1 MPLRTS
7 RSSGGWPLI
16 ETPDIQNFAE
26 FFEQGIH
33 MRKLAIAAA
42 LLTISAAAHAGT
54 YNVEGV
60 TIHVQD
66 GCRSSSCVS
75 VYAPDY
81 GYYHGGGAPR
91 VHRAHKDS
99 SRFASVTRKEDAAP
113 AAAASDAAAPITEAT
128 PAKIP
133 ETAPAAA
140 SQATPVD
147 TAPAK

>member
-1 MPLRTS
+1 MKQ
-7 RSSGGWPLI
+7 I
-16 ETPDIQNFAE
+16 V
-26 FFEQGIH
+26 
-33 MRKLAIAAA
+33 IAAA

-75 VYAPDY
+75 VYAPEY

-91 VHRAHKDS
+91 VHKAHKDS
-99 SRFASVTRKEDAAP
+99 SRFAAVSKKEDAAP
-113 AAAASDAAAPITEAT
+113 APAAAAPIAAVPATEAT
-128 PAKIP
+128 PAKVL

-140 SQATPVD
+140 SQAAPTD
-147 TAPAK
+147 AAPAK

>member
-1 MPLRTS
+1 MKK
-7 RSSGGWPLI
+7 
-16 ETPDIQNFAE
+16 FV
-26 FFEQGIH
+26 
-33 MRKLAIAAA
+33 IAAA

-81 GYYHGGGAPR
+81 GYYHGGGASR
-91 VHRAHKDS
+91 IHKAHKDT
-99 SRFASVTRKEDAAP
+99 SRIASVTKKEDAAAAP
-113 AAAASDAAAPITEAT
+113 VAAASDAAAPATEAT

-133 ETAPAAA
+133 QTPAVAP
-140 SQATPVD
+140 QATPAD
-147 TAPAK
+147 SAPVK